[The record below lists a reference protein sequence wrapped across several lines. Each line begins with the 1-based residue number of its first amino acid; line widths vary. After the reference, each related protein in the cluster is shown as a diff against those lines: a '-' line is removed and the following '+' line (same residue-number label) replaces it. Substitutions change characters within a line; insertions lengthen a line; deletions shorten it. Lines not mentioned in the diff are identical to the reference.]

1 LSALAAWLAL
11 ATTRHIRINIIL
23 VLGII
28 HAVHAFTVA
37 SEEFVIATNT

>member
-11 ATTRHIRINIIL
+11 ATSRRVHINII
-23 VLGII
+23 VVVGII